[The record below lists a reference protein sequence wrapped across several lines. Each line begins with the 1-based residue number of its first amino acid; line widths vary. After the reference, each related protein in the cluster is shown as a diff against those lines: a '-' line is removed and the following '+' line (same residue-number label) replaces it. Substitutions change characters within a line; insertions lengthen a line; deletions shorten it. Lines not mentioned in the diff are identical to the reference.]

1 MYQNY
6 LFFDNYF
13 YNFIPSIVFLTI
25 NYLFSYVICQKNFL
39 SRKQIFFKNK
49 NLGIY
54 LIFVTTISFYTF
66 LINLLFVFNYTQYVR
81 LLVFSLS
88 FLALF
93 YIIFVSDLKFYKFL
107 TFKKIFLNKYILI
120 FFFLFFLISIL
131 PLSDADSV
139 ALHMR
144 IPAQILQNGILS
156 NDLFRNLEN
165 VLISNTETILT
176 LSFILK
182 SDNFGSI
189 LNFFSL
195 LIFFLAFR
203 KNFFYY
209 ILFCSPLIIFFVSTQ
224 KLQLFFGLLYLSL
237 FILVYENKIKS
248 NLEIFLLVFLL
259 TFYSSGKL
267 TYILFSGFLF
277 LFFLYKNKNF
287 IKIAFLFLFISFFI
301 HQFPILL
308 YKYLLFENPVAPF
321 FDEYFKKRE
330 ILHALVHSMRATE
343 GWYGNFNFSVIYRPF
358 ITFDLFKL
366 ATTFG
371 LLFPLLLF
379 DLKENKKLFFIP
391 YLIII
396 SIFMSGQLLPR
407 YYLEGF
413 LILIFYAK
421 QNNFYKIINIF
432 QSIFVIIFSI
442 GYIYLSFLNLQKD
455 NWSKQTF
462 YNKFTYSYLNADLLN
477 KKINNKNIL
486 LVSYDR
492 NSLFFKKNIYSSR
505 YLNTLNSFTDNY
517 DENFSNFL
525 TDANIEYVVYH
536 HANQSSIPSCV
547 KLNNLDVLYFK
558 HAIRNFLIQNS
569 KQKFIIGEIVKNDC
583 KKGN

>member
-1 MYQNY
+1 MYQNF
-6 LFFDNYF
+6 LFFDNFF
-13 YNFIPSIVFLTI
+13 YNFIPTIIFLII
-25 NYLFSYVICQKNFL
+25 NVLFSYTLCQKKFFNQ
-39 SRKQIFFKNK
+39 KQIIFKNK
-49 NLGIY
+49 HLGIY
-54 LIFVTTISFYTF
+54 LIFVTIISLYTF
-66 LINLLFVFNYTQYVR
+66 FINLLFLFNYTQYVR
-81 LLVFSLS
+81 LLAFSLS

-93 YIIFVSDLKFYKFL
+93 YIIFFSDLEFYKLF
-107 TFKKIFLNKYILI
+107 TYKKFFSNKYISI
-120 FFFLFFLISIL
+120 FFFIFFLISIM

-144 IPAQILQNGILS
+144 IPTQILQNGILS
-156 NDLFRNLEN
+156 NDLFRDLEN

-176 LSFILK
+176 LSPVLK

-248 NLEIFLLVFLL
+248 NLEIFLFVFLL

-267 TYILFSGFLF
+267 TYILFSSFLF

-287 IKIAFLFLFISFFI
+287 IKTAFLFLFISFFI

-330 ILHALVHSMRATE
+330 ILNALVYSMRATE

-379 DLKENKKLFFIP
+379 DFKTNKKLFFIP

-396 SIFMSGQLLPR
+396 SIIMSGQLLPR

-432 QSIFVIIFSI
+432 QSFFVILFSI
-442 GYIYLSFLNLQKD
+442 GFIFLSFSYLQKD
-455 NWSKQTF
+455 NWSKKSF
-462 YNKFTYSYLNADLLN
+462 YNNFTYTYLNADLLN

-492 NSLFFKKNIYSSR
+492 DSLFFKKNIYTSR

-517 DENFSNFL
+517 DENFSNFII
-525 TDANIEYVVYH
+525 DANIEYVVYH
-536 HANQSSIPSCV
+536 YKNQSSIPSCI
-547 KLNNLDVLYFK
+547 KLNNFDVLYFK
-558 HAIRNFLIQNS
+558 NAIRNFLIKNFE
-569 KQKFIIGEIVKNDC
+569 QKFIIGEIVKNDC
-583 KKGN
+583 KK

>member
-1 MYQNY
+1 MYQNF
-6 LFFDNYF
+6 LFFDNFF
-13 YNFIPSIVFLTI
+13 YNFIPTIIFLII
-25 NYLFSYVICQKNFL
+25 NVLFSYTLCQKKFFNQ
-39 SRKQIFFKNK
+39 KQIIFKNK
-49 NLGIY
+49 HLGIY
-54 LIFVTTISFYTF
+54 LIFVTIISLYTF
-66 LINLLFVFNYTQYVR
+66 FINLLFLFNYTQYVR
-81 LLVFSLS
+81 LLAFSLS

-93 YIIFVSDLKFYKFL
+93 YIIFFSDLEFYKLF
-107 TFKKIFLNKYILI
+107 TYKKFFSNKYISI
-120 FFFLFFLISIL
+120 FFFIFFLISIM

-144 IPAQILQNGILS
+144 IPTQILQNGILS
-156 NDLFRNLEN
+156 NDLFRDLEN

-176 LSFILK
+176 LSPVLK

-248 NLEIFLLVFLL
+248 NLEIFLFVFLL

-267 TYILFSGFLF
+267 TYILFSSFLF

-287 IKIAFLFLFISFFI
+287 IKTAFLFLFISFFI

-330 ILHALVHSMRATE
+330 ILNALVYSMRATE

-379 DLKENKKLFFIP
+379 DFKTNKKLFFIP

-396 SIFMSGQLLPR
+396 SIIMSGQLLPR

-432 QSIFVIIFSI
+432 QSFFVILFSI
-442 GYIYLSFLNLQKD
+442 GFIFLSFSYLQKD
-455 NWSKQTF
+455 NWSKKSF
-462 YNKFTYSYLNADLLN
+462 YNNFTYTYLNADLLN

-492 NSLFFKKNIYSSR
+492 DSLFFKKNIYTSR

-517 DENFSNFL
+517 DKNFSNFII
-525 TDANIEYVVYH
+525 DANIEYVVYH
-536 HANQSSIPSCV
+536 YKNQSSIPSCI
-547 KLNNLDVLYFK
+547 KLNNFDVLYFK
-558 HAIRNFLIQNS
+558 NAIRNFLIKNFE
-569 KQKFIIGEIVKNDC
+569 QKFIIGEIVKNDC
-583 KKGN
+583 KK

>member
-1 MYQNY
+1 MYQNF
-6 LFFDNYF
+6 LFFDNFF
-13 YNFIPSIVFLTI
+13 YNFIPTIIFLII
-25 NYLFSYVICQKNFL
+25 NVLFSYALCQKKFFNQ
-39 SRKQIFFKNK
+39 KQIIFKNK
-49 NLGIY
+49 HLGIY
-54 LIFVTTISFYTF
+54 LIFVTIISLYTF
-66 LINLLFVFNYTQYVR
+66 FINLLFLFNYTQYVR
-81 LLVFSLS
+81 LLAFSLS

-93 YIIFVSDLKFYKFL
+93 YIIFFSDLEFYKLF
-107 TFKKIFLNKYILI
+107 TYKKFFSNKYISI
-120 FFFLFFLISIL
+120 FFFIFFLISIM

-144 IPAQILQNGILS
+144 IPTQILQNGILS
-156 NDLFRNLEN
+156 NDLFRDLEN

-176 LSFILK
+176 LSPVLK

-248 NLEIFLLVFLL
+248 NLEIFLFVFLL

-267 TYILFSGFLF
+267 TYILFSSFLF

-287 IKIAFLFLFISFFI
+287 IKTAFLFLFISFFI

-330 ILHALVHSMRATE
+330 ILNALVYSMRATE

-379 DLKENKKLFFIP
+379 DFKTNKKLFFIP

-396 SIFMSGQLLPR
+396 SIIMSGQLLPR

-432 QSIFVIIFSI
+432 QSFFVILFSI
-442 GYIYLSFLNLQKD
+442 GFIFLSFSYLQKD
-455 NWSKQTF
+455 NWSKKSF
-462 YNKFTYSYLNADLLN
+462 YNNFTYTYLNADLLN

-492 NSLFFKKNIYSSR
+492 DSLFFKKNIYTSR

-517 DENFSNFL
+517 DENFSNFII
-525 TDANIEYVVYH
+525 DANIEYVVYH
-536 HANQSSIPSCV
+536 YKNQSSIPSCI
-547 KLNNLDVLYFK
+547 KLNNFDVLYFK
-558 HAIRNFLIQNS
+558 NAIRNFLIKNFE
-569 KQKFIIGEIVKNDC
+569 QKFIIGEIVKNDC
-583 KKGN
+583 KK

>member
-1 MYQNY
+1 MYQNF
-6 LFFDNYF
+6 LFFDNFF
-13 YNFIPSIVFLTI
+13 YNFIPTIIFLII
-25 NYLFSYVICQKNFL
+25 NVLFSYALCQKKFFNQ
-39 SRKQIFFKNK
+39 KQIIFKNK
-49 NLGIY
+49 HLGIY
-54 LIFVTTISFYTF
+54 LIFVTIISLYTF
-66 LINLLFVFNYTQYVR
+66 FINLLFLFNYTQYVR
-81 LLVFSLS
+81 LLAFSLS

-93 YIIFVSDLKFYKFL
+93 YIIFFSDLEFYKLF
-107 TFKKIFLNKYILI
+107 TYKKFFSNKYISI
-120 FFFLFFLISIL
+120 FFFIFFLISIM

-144 IPAQILQNGILS
+144 IPTQILQNGILS
-156 NDLFRNLEN
+156 NDLFRDLEN

-176 LSFILK
+176 LSPVLK

-248 NLEIFLLVFLL
+248 NLEIFLFVFLL

-267 TYILFSGFLF
+267 TYILFSSFLF

-287 IKIAFLFLFISFFI
+287 IKTAFLFLFISFFI

-330 ILHALVHSMRATE
+330 ILNALVYSMRATE

-379 DLKENKKLFFIP
+379 DFKTNKKLFFIP

-396 SIFMSGQLLPR
+396 SIIMSGQLLPR

-432 QSIFVIIFSI
+432 QSFFVILFSI
-442 GYIYLSFLNLQKD
+442 GFIFLSFSYLQKD
-455 NWSKQTF
+455 NWSKKSF
-462 YNKFTYSYLNADLLN
+462 YNNFTYTYLNADLLN

-492 NSLFFKKNIYSSR
+492 DSLFFKKNIYTSR

-517 DENFSNFL
+517 DKNFSNFII
-525 TDANIEYVVYH
+525 DANIEYVVYH
-536 HANQSSIPSCV
+536 YKNQSSIPSCI
-547 KLNNLDVLYFK
+547 KLNNFDVLYFK
-558 HAIRNFLIQNS
+558 NAIRNFLIKNFE
-569 KQKFIIGEIVKNDC
+569 QKFIIGEIVKNDC
-583 KKGN
+583 KK

>member
-1 MYQNY
+1 MYQNF
-6 LFFDNYF
+6 LFFDNFF
-13 YNFIPSIVFLTI
+13 YNFIPTIIFLII
-25 NYLFSYVICQKNFL
+25 NVLFSYALCQKKFFNQ
-39 SRKQIFFKNK
+39 KQIIFKNK
-49 NLGIY
+49 HLGIY
-54 LIFVTTISFYTF
+54 LIFVTIISLYTF
-66 LINLLFVFNYTQYVR
+66 FINLLFLFNYTQYVR
-81 LLVFSLS
+81 LLSFSLS

-93 YIIFVSDLKFYKFL
+93 YIIFFSDLEFYKLF
-107 TFKKIFLNKYILI
+107 TYKKFFSNKYISI
-120 FFFLFFLISIL
+120 FFFIFFLISIM

-144 IPAQILQNGILS
+144 IPTQILQNGILS
-156 NDLFRNLEN
+156 NDLFRDLEN

-176 LSFILK
+176 LSPVLK

-248 NLEIFLLVFLL
+248 NLEIFLFVFLL

-267 TYILFSGFLF
+267 TYILFSSFLF

-287 IKIAFLFLFISFFI
+287 IKTAFLFLFISFFI

-330 ILHALVHSMRATE
+330 ILNALVYSMRATE

-379 DLKENKKLFFIP
+379 DFKTNKKLFFIP

-396 SIFMSGQLLPR
+396 SIIMSGQLLPR

-432 QSIFVIIFSI
+432 QSFFVILFSI
-442 GYIYLSFLNLQKD
+442 GFIFLSFSYLQKD
-455 NWSKQTF
+455 NWSKKSF
-462 YNKFTYSYLNADLLN
+462 YNNFTYTYLNADLLN

-492 NSLFFKKNIYSSR
+492 DSLFFKKNIYTSR

-517 DENFSNFL
+517 DENFSNFII
-525 TDANIEYVVYH
+525 DANIEYVVYH
-536 HANQSSIPSCV
+536 YKNQSSIPSCI
-547 KLNNLDVLYFK
+547 KLNNFDVLYFK
-558 HAIRNFLIQNS
+558 NAIRNFLIKNFE
-569 KQKFIIGEIVKNDC
+569 QKFIIGEIVKNDC
-583 KKGN
+583 KK